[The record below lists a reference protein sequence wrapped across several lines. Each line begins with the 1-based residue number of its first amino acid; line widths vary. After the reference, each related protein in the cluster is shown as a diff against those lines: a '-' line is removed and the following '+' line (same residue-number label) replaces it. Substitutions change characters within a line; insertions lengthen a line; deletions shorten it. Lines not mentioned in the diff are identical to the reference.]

1 VYDLPGANIR
11 DLVELAGRWRVA
23 PDALLDGLPV
33 TMAALA
39 DPTTRVPLRVCEAI
53 IGRAHD
59 LTGEPALAFHLGTS
73 MRVSSHGFL
82 GFAAMTA
89 SNAREA
95 LDLAVRFA
103 STRTFALGLALY
115 VEGSVASLVIEERAP
130 LGAIREFCV
139 LALMVTLWRHGHE
152 LTGKVLAGVGECAF
166 PEPPY
171 LRQMGLAAMLRFDQ
185 PVHRLV
191 FDTAVLDLPVRSAD
205 VVATQLAR
213 AQCERELAS
222 LIEPGLPGRTRAAL
236 VADTTAGLDA
246 VARSLHVSPRTLKRK
261 LAEGGTTF
269 SAIRD
274 EVRRQRSLLLLDNRA
289 LSVGEI
295 AAQLGYRELPSFT
308 RAFRKWTG
316 TTPAAYRDRRRPTT

>member
-23 PDALLDGLPV
+23 PDAVLAGLPI
-33 TMAALA
+33 TMTALA
-39 DPTTRVPLRVCEAI
+39 DPTTRVPLKVCEAI
-53 IGRAHD
+53 VTRAHA

-73 MRVSSHGFL
+73 TRVSSHGFL

-89 SNAREA
+89 STARDA
-95 LDLAVRFA
+95 LELAVRFA

-115 VEGSVASLVIEERAP
+115 VEGSVASLVIEERTD
-130 LGAIREFCV
+130 LGPIREFCV

-152 LTGKVLAGVGECAF
+152 LTGKVLTGVGECAF
-166 PEPPY
+166 
-171 LRQMGLAAMLRFDQ
+171 AAPAYMKAMPLGSMLRFDQ
-185 PVHRLV
+185 PVNRLV
-191 FDTAVLDLPVRSAD
+191 FDPAVLELPLRSAD

-213 AQCERELAS
+213 EQCERELAS
-222 LIEPGLPGRTRAAL
+222 LIEPGVPGRTRAAL
-236 VADTTAGLDA
+236 VANTAAALDD
-246 VARSLHVSPRTLKRK
+246 VARALHVSPRTLKRK

-274 EVRRQRSLLLLDNRA
+274 EVRCQRSLLLLDNRA
-289 LSVGEI
+289 LTVGEI
-295 AAQLGYRELPSFT
+295 AEQLGYRELPSFT

-316 TTPAAYRDRRRPTT
+316 TTPAAYRDRRAAR